1 MRPNA
6 PAPVLFRVD
15 GAPEYAWILHARAS
29 GLFERLL
36 SLGNAVAPLRFSVL
50 IWPE

>member
-6 PAPVLFRVD
+6 LAPERLRVE
-15 GAPEYAWILHARAS
+15 GAPEYAWILHVRVL
-29 GLFERLL
+29 GLLERLL
-36 SLGNAVAPLRFSVL
+36 SFGNAVAPLRLSVL